1 MDKDKKSMEV
11 SWWERLTEGKL
22 GLILMGG
29 AILSKSLIQFYVFGW
44 SYVPSLLFDLRPNY
58 GRGPSLVAQRLKP
71 LPGMQE
77 TRVWSLGREDPLEE
91 GRATHSSTLAWRIP
105 WGHKESDTNERLHF
119 TNEDNG
125 DLLQKVWC
133 THCHT
138 PNPAAGHC
146 QPTPPLGTPGH
157 SQASLSQ
164 SLVGSVLLSPG
175 SWCTQGFVCALQESV
190 SPVLY
195 KNISFKDGHNKGQKR
210 YRPNRSRRY

>member
-1 MDKDKKSMEV
+1 
-11 SWWERLTEGKL
+11 
-22 GLILMGG
+22 MGG

-44 SYVPSLLFDLRPNY
+44 SYVPSLLFDLKPNY
-58 GRGPSLVAQRLKP
+58 GRRPSLVAQRLKP

-77 TRVWSLGREDPLEE
+77 TRVRSLGREDPLEKE
-91 GRATHSSTLAWRIP
+91 MATHSSTPAWRIP
-105 WGHKESDTNERLHF
+105 WGHKESDTIERLHF
-119 TNEDNG
+119 TSEDNG

-138 PNPAAGHC
+138 PNPTAGHC
-146 QPTPPLGTPGH
+146 QPMPPLGTPGH

-210 YRPNRSRRY
+210 YRLNRSRRY